1 MHPVWPCHCHHICFQ
16 LSIFPFCLLL
26 LLLHGWW
33 INQSSLYAQHSS
45 QLISNVYFFSQ
56 IHSIGNSN
64 WVISDWIQKSVRI
77 QCFGWSFLVC
87 CKYDPTFCGKYN
99 LPPLPLKS
107 DDVITIKGISL
118 WRRHNLIVVCCVSSI
133 NTKET
138 LSAIGTPP
146 KKKRDF
152 SGVFPKRGGPNF
164 QNLCFKKCSLKHRRH
179 KLIVVCCVCSID
191 TKETLPPPE
200 LSLTLFCQQGNTLSA
215 PRCMK
220 NIYIQIVYDTLH
232 Q

>member
-45 QLISNVYFFSQ
+45 QQISNVYFFSQ

-118 WRRHNLIVVCCVSSI
+118 WRRHNLIVVCCV
-133 NTKET
+133 
-138 LSAIGTPP
+138 
-146 KKKRDF
+146 
-152 SGVFPKRGGPNF
+152 
-164 QNLCFKKCSLKHRRH
+164 
-179 KLIVVCCVCSID
+179 CSID

-220 NIYIQIVYDTLH
+220 NIYIQIVYNILH

>member
-45 QLISNVYFFSQ
+45 QQISNVYFFSQ

-64 WVISDWIQKSVRI
+64 WVISDWIQKSVQI

-87 CKYDPTFCGKYN
+87 YKYDPTFCGKYN

-107 DDVITIKGISL
+107 DDVISGTLRSWGHLRPKISL
-118 WRRHNLIVVCCVSSI
+118 VPICMKTNFWKLKSPKIYSLMTK
-133 NTKET
+133 NTKKCKKWYKNT
-138 LSAIGTPP
+138 FLHFLAIWPIDFAQFSPP
-146 KKKRDF
+146 
-152 SGVFPKRGGPNF
+152 
-164 QNLCFKKCSLKHRRH
+164 LCAIWWVL
-179 KLIVVCCVCSID
+179 
-191 TKETLPPPE
+191 
-200 LSLTLFCQQGNTLSA
+200 
-215 PRCMK
+215 
-220 NIYIQIVYDTLH
+220 
-232 Q
+232 